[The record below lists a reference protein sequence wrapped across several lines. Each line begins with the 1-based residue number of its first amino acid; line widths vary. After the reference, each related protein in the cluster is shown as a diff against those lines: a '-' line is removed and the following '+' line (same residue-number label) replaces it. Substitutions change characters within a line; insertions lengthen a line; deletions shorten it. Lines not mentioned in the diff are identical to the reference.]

1 MILSE
6 RRRDNMS
13 NIKCRVEECYYNSS
27 DLCQASTIEVRS
39 NTTEHVVSISDDTA
53 CETFVPKAKK
63 S

>member
-1 MILSE
+1 
-6 RRRDNMS
+6 MS

-39 NTTEHVVSISDDTA
+39 KTNDHVVSISDDTA
-53 CETFVPKAKK
+53 CETFVSKAKK